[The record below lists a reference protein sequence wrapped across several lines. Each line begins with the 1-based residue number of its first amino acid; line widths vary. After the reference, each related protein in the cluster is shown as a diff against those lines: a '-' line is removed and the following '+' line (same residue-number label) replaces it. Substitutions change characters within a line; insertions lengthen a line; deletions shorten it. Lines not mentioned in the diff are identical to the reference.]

1 MKKCNLV
8 KPHVYN

>member
-8 KPHVYN
+8 